1 MRLIKP
7 QTTKCETSAGDM
19 NWKILL
25 DLFMSVK
32 NPSNAVLVE
41 PNLVKYVEG
50 QKPFKCDTCDTRLGR
65 RHEKERP
72 YNDSVR
78 ACTFTICLLSVTY
91 NKSK

>member
-1 MRLIKP
+1 
-7 QTTKCETSAGDM
+7 
-19 NWKILL
+19 
-25 DLFMSVK
+25 MSVK

-72 YNDSVR
+72 YNVYEGLLNDSFPS
-78 ACTFTICLLSVTY
+78 CKFTICLLSFT
-91 NKSK
+91 